1 MVTYHASNGGNFLPG
16 DLIGSG
22 TASGPTDESRACMNE
37 LSAFGTSDI
46 QLPNGETRRYLEDG
60 DEVIFRAH
68 ARARGPCHDRLRRMP
83 RPGRA
88 GGALADRGVI
98 CRDPARVAASSGLTL
113 RPFGAHQPAHAARF
127 SMVVATYRGMMRHRG
142 GRRTARYL
150 HIL

>member
-22 TASGPTDESRACMNE
+22 TASGPTDASRACMNE

-68 ARARGPCHDRLRRMP
+68 AR
-83 RPGRA
+83 RA
-88 GGALADRGVI
+88 GHVTIGFGECRGRVE
-98 CRDPARVAASSGLTL
+98 PAAPWPTAA
-113 RPFGAHQPAHAARF
+113 
-127 SMVVATYRGMMRHRG
+127 
-142 GRRTARYL
+142 
-150 HIL
+150 